1 MGHTGLCHI
10 HTPRKNMEID
20 FWKPNAIPLG
30 WTKKQTSKLKMLV
43 ASFRSKMTYYLH
55 LTPHPVAANEGLWR
69 SPTKNIIVLAVTDR
83 YWVGGGVDR
92 GYYSLLQH
100 VFQANFPM
108 EHIPFFWVYCGWPL
122 VMGMF
127 FFFCWIPIVAMDVAV
142 FPKQPAIWIS
152 TMELDRKRFLENDG
166 GLGVRCC
173 CL

>member
-1 MGHTGLCHI
+1 
-10 HTPRKNMEID
+10 MEID

-43 ASFRSKMTYYLH
+43 ASFTSKMTYYLH

-69 SPTKNIIVLAVTDR
+69 SPTQRYNSPGGDR
-83 YWVGGGVDR
+83 PLLGGGGVDR

-108 EHIPFFWVYCGWPL
+108 EHLPFFWSLLRLALSDGNDFV
-122 VMGMF
+122 
-127 FFFCWIPIVAMDVAV
+127 CWIPIVAMDVVV

-152 TMELDRKRFLENDG
+152 TMELDRKKHSWRMMAGWVSVVVYNITTG
-166 GLGVRCC
+166 STP
-173 CL
+173 